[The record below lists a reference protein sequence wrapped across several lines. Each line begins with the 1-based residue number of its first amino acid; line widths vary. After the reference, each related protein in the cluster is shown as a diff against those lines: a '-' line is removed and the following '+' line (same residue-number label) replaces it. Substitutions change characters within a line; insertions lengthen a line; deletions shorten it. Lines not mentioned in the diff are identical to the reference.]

1 MGRKLREILATGMT
15 LLRQTS
21 TLLSFV
27 REAFITLWL
36 ANRINNDLYALILGL
51 RLNIKYSNVFLIF
64 VAIL

>member
-15 LLRQTS
+15 LLGQTS

-27 REAFITLWL
+27 RKAFITLWL
-36 ANRINNDLYALILGL
+36 AKRINNGLYALILGL

>member
-36 ANRINNDLYALILGL
+36 AKRINNGLYALILGL